1 MFGYHSSQPEYY
13 WHQGKPHWDFGNKV
27 VHSDLYKSLNPLRQ
41 RYEAHPTD
49 YTQAAFFFGHIP
61 QLSWVYGNLDY
72 SFNKYHRHI
81 QAHDEWYPDRKAK
94 TLGHKNGGQCNP
106 NMKNSKF
113 MTLQSTRIPRGCYRE
128 IQKYQACAAQQ
139 GKEAC
144 LNQKISIM
152 EVCPD
157 HILEALREKRKWMLR
172 AQAIDNETYK
182 RAMTIGDYN
191 KGKSVSD
198 LTIKDWTY
206 GSAKNMRSDSTW
218 EDDRYDPTKFPHPHR
233 YDNVNFGEQEYTDVF
248 GGTKGQAASK
258 ELDHY
263 KYNFWGTTSQA
274 EIEHQKGKKGGIK
287 DLANEVDSLNKKSG

>member
-1 MFGYHSSQPEYY
+1 
-13 WHQGKPHWDFGNKV
+13 
-27 VHSDLYKSLNPLRQ
+27 
-41 RYEAHPTD
+41 
-49 YTQAAFFFGHIP
+49 
-61 QLSWVYGNLDY
+61 
-72 SFNKYHRHI
+72 
-81 QAHDEWYPDRKAK
+81 
-94 TLGHKNGGQCNP
+94 
-106 NMKNSKF
+106 MKNSKF

-233 YDNVNFGEQEYTDVF
+233 MDHVNFPEQEYTDVF
-248 GGTKGQAASK
+248 GGTKGTAASK
-258 ELDHY
+258 ELDQY